1 MKQKHM
7 FSLLDQTYTTVKV
20 VYARNSNAGVTEAV
34 LPDYGDVRGARV
46 RPTPPKAWEQGEA
59 PQLYTFKVPLS
70 WNIQPNDIAV
80 VKSNNGN
87 GLSFVH
93 VVSVDPMPDID
104 VDANFDYRWLVQKV
118 DLTEFDKLVVK
129 EKAFADAML
138 EVERV
143 KQRDGLLE
151 SWRNSLPEGSAAR
164 ALFEQTAASLAAPVV
179 EQEGTKFQ

>member
-20 VYARNSNAGVTEAV
+20 VYARNSEAATV
-34 LPDYGDVRGARV
+34 APDYGDVRGARIK
-46 RPTPPKAWEQGEA
+46 PNMPKAWEQSEGA
-59 PQLYTFKVPLS
+59 QLYTFKVPLS
-70 WNIQPNDIAV
+70 WNIQEGDIAV
-80 VKSNNGN
+80 VKSNSGN

-104 VDANFDYRWLVQKV
+104 IDANFDYRWLVQKV
-118 DLTEFDKLVVK
+118 DLTEFDKLVAK
-129 EKAFADAML
+129 EKAFGDAML

-151 SWRNSLPEGSAAR
+151 SWRNSLPLGSAAR
-164 ALFEQTAASLAAPVV
+164 ELFEQTAASLAAPVV
-179 EQEGTKFQ
+179 EQEGTKVQ